1 MTTIRNLLTGR
12 TMESRTHHVADGICP
27 VQVTTVT
34 GPDGSL
40 VEVTL
45 DDPARAF
52 RVLRALSIDD
62 LTAGGWVPPVP
73 CDRGGPVTPQT
84 PARPTHPSLQ
94 DEGPR

>member
-12 TMESRTHHVADGICP
+12 TMESRTHHLDGICP

-34 GPDGSL
+34 GPDGAL

-52 RVLRALSIDD
+52 RVLRAVSLDD
-62 LTAGGWVPPVP
+62 LTAGGWVPPAP
-73 CDRGGPVTPQT
+73 CDRGGPAGPPT